1 MFWFRYVPAP
11 PTTDRSIRPQTLDVC
26 REVPE
31 HKKGI
36 EDYNEMYFRL
46 ETQSEYILE
55 IMK

>member
-1 MFWFRYVPAP
+1 MFWFRYVPTP